1 MGCFHIKTKRHHYQL
16 HMWFYHGTYAY
27 MALRREY
34 NDQKQFFANV
44 LQNSYSQK
52 FSKFRMK
59 TPVLDLFL
67 INFCTGFFLKLFLKA
82 SQIPQDF
89 SRYQDFLDFFFYNI
103 FLFFLEL
110 FTIEKTYFTN
120 YNLQTKNNKTNK
132 QANNTFYHPLYPSLW
147 LLKTIFFSLLPRLNP
162 TLNILILTLNIFYVN
177 TILRS

>member
-1 MGCFHIKTKRHHYQL
+1 MIRSSLSQ
-16 HMWFYHGTYAY
+16 M
-27 MALRREY
+27 
-34 NDQKQFFANV
+34 FFKIAILKNLAN
-44 LQNSYSQK
+44 LEWKLLCWN
-52 FSKFRMK
+52 
-59 TPVLDLFL
+59 LFL
-67 INFCTGFFLKLFLKA
+67 INFCTGVFQKLVLKA

-177 TILRS
+177 TILRSWEARENTTPCTLTILEKSIRSKG